1 MAKKTEPPVQ
11 HGTGEIIIT
20 ANMEDVMR
28 DSMMP
33 YAEHVILERALPR
46 VEDGL
51 KPVQRRILYTM
62 SELGLSPD
70 KPHRKCA
77 RIVGDCLGKYHP
89 HGDSSVYDAL
99 VRLAQPF
106 SLRGTLVD
114 GHGNFGSIDGDSA
127 AAMRYTE
134 ARMAPLALE
143 MLRDIEKDTVPFRL
157 NFDDTLKEPDMLP
170 ARYPNLLVNGTS
182 GIAVGLA
189 TNIPTHN
196 LGETIDGVVAM
207 IDDPDISTEGLMRHI
222 PCPDFP
228 TGGVLLNTPEIRTA
242 YETGRGKLTL
252 RAKVHLEDGSAGRK
266 LIVVTEV
273 PYQVNKA
280 AMLQKILQLS
290 EEKKAALAGIY
301 DIRDESDRQGLRAVI
316 EVKRDYDPQ
325 KILAVLYKYSDL
337 QVTFGV
343 NMMAIAEGK
352 PELMGLKRIIACF
365 LKHQEHVVTRRT
377 QDDLDQ
383 ARARQHILDGLIIA
397 VDNLDEVIRLI
408 RSSKND
414 KEAKQRLMDT
424 FALSELQ
431 AQAILDMR
439 LRRLTNLEIIT
450 LREEHAKLAREIKR
464 LEGIL
469 ASHKKLMAVIREE
482 LLDIKARYADPRR
495 TQLISLE
502 KDSEPLPDETPV
514 PEDTV
519 VLRTRGGQIRRLS
532 PRGFDKLPP
541 AEDEKDVPTEVF
553 RTQTDATLYFF
564 TDRGGCFPLAV
575 VSLNEMNRPKDRGT
589 LPSGLLSGLEKG
601 ETVVTLLCLRPGE
614 LEKLPDL
621 LFVTK
626 NGQIKRTEAAAYAVK
641 KAKFAALTLR
651 GGDSLLCVLPA
662 KEDSVLLLTRKAMSI
677 RFAVDQVPVNGRVAA
692 GVRAMTLDEGDEI
705 AYAFCQNAELGEMLL
720 ISDRGYAKRV
730 LALDFETQGRGGK
743 GLKAFTFNK
752 NGSNG
757 NILAGALY
765 VTEPYNFIIRQ
776 KTSPATTFDTE
787 FVPIDARAGKGCMLV
802 MALMEDV
809 VTGLERA

>member
-1 MAKKTEPPVQ
+1 
-11 HGTGEIIIT
+11 
-20 ANMEDVMR
+20 
-28 DSMMP
+28 
-33 YAEHVILERALPR
+33 
-46 VEDGL
+46 
-51 KPVQRRILYTM
+51 
-62 SELGLSPD
+62 
-70 KPHRKCA
+70 
-77 RIVGDCLGKYHP
+77 
-89 HGDSSVYDAL
+89 
-99 VRLAQPF
+99 
-106 SLRGTLVD
+106 
-114 GHGNFGSIDGDSA
+114 
-127 AAMRYTE
+127 
-134 ARMAPLALE
+134 
-143 MLRDIEKDTVPFRL
+143 
-157 NFDDTLKEPDMLP
+157 
-170 ARYPNLLVNGTS
+170 
-182 GIAVGLA
+182 
-189 TNIPTHN
+189 
-196 LGETIDGVVAM
+196 
-207 IDDPDISTEGLMRHI
+207 
-222 PCPDFP
+222 
-228 TGGVLLNTPEIRTA
+228 
-242 YETGRGKLTL
+242 
-252 RAKVHLEDGSAGRK
+252 
-266 LIVVTEV
+266 
-273 PYQVNKA
+273 
-280 AMLQKILQLS
+280 
-290 EEKKAALAGIY
+290 
-301 DIRDESDRQGLRAVI
+301 
-316 EVKRDYDPQ
+316 
-325 KILAVLYKYSDL
+325 
-337 QVTFGV
+337 
-343 NMMAIAEGK
+343 
-352 PELMGLKRIIACF
+352 
-365 LKHQEHVVTRRT
+365 
-377 QDDLDQ
+377 
-383 ARARQHILDGLIIA
+383 
-397 VDNLDEVIRLI
+397 
-408 RSSKND
+408 
-414 KEAKQRLMDT
+414 
-424 FALSELQ
+424 
-431 AQAILDMR
+431 
-439 LRRLTNLEIIT
+439 
-450 LREEHAKLAREIKR
+450 
-464 LEGIL
+464 
-469 ASHKKLMAVIREE
+469 MAVIREE

-553 RTQTDATLYFF
+553 RTQTAATLYFF

-575 VSLNEMNRPKDRGT
+575 ASLNEMNRPKDRGT

-705 AYAFCQNAELGEMLL
+705 AYAFCQNAELGEMML

-765 VTEPYNFIIRQ
+765 VTEPYNFTIRQ